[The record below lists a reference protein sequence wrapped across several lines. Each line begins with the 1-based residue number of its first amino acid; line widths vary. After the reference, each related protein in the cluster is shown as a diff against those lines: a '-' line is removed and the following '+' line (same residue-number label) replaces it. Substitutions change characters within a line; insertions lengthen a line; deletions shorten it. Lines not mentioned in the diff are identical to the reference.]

1 MLLVLCMVV
10 TTLMGVMVADVNA
23 ASTADFEKTVVV
35 TPATDTTIRKIEY
48 RYGLAGLPAVGST
61 DRPLPESTSKF
72 ATIYDDTF
80 KANGSTACLKAEV
93 PQAVWNLNPTTYT
106 AKRAFLIRC
115 SLLLQ
120 VSRWQKVKFFITYI

>member
-1 MLLVLCMVV
+1 MKKLISMLLVLCMVV

-61 DRPLPESTSKF
+61 DRCRNLQVNLPQV
-72 ATIYDDTF
+72 
-80 KANGSTACLKAEV
+80 NGGQLVISITACSM
-93 PQAVWNLNPTTYT
+93 
-106 AKRAFLIRC
+106 RI
-115 SLLLQ
+115 
-120 VSRWQKVKFFITYI
+120 I

>member
-1 MLLVLCMVV
+1 MKKLISMLLVLCMVI

-61 DRPLPESTSKF
+61 DRPLPESTSEFATGEWWAAGYKYNGVLDEDNIANLDSVGKYDMVKF
-72 ATIYDDTF
+72 A
-80 KANGSTACLKAEV
+80 
-93 PQAVWNLNPTTYT
+93 
-106 AKRAFLIRC
+106 
-115 SLLLQ
+115 
-120 VSRWQKVKFFITYI
+120 